1 MTDEE
6 VKYFAVSLKKSPA
19 GQHAT
24 HKATLLGLGLKRLGQ
39 TVVRKGIPS
48 VRGMLYKVS
57 HLVRI
62 KQVAEAGVSARQRKA
77 VRANKKA

>member
-1 MTDEE
+1 MDEPI
-6 VKYFAVSLKKSPA
+6 KYFAVSLKKSPA
-19 GQHAT
+19 GQHST
-24 HKATLLGLGLKRLGQ
+24 HKATLLGLGLKRLGK

-62 KQVAEAGVSARQRKA
+62 TQVDGPNESARQRKLRLA
-77 VRANKKA
+77 KKA